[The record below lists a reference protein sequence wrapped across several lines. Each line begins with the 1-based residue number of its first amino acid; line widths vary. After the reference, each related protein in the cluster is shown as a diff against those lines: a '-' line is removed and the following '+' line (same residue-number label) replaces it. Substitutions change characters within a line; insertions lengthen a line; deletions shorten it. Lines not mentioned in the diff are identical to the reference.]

1 MSTQRKSAGKAR
13 RGMWAAIERIVR
25 SPGWGP
31 TLKLLSIIAALSVA
45 GHFSGAPEIIRG
57 LTSLLP

>member
-1 MSTQRKSAGKAR
+1 MSTQRSKAR

-25 SPGWGP
+25 TPGWGP
-31 TLKLLSIIAALSVA
+31 TLKLLTIIAAVA
-45 GHFSGAPEIIRG
+45 VGGHFSGVSEIVHD

>member
-1 MSTQRKSAGKAR
+1 MSTQRRSAGKAR
-13 RGMWAAIERIVR
+13 RGMWAAIESIVR

-45 GHFSGAPEIIRG
+45 GRFSGAPEIIRG